1 MKSIKRSMLCALL
14 FSMSACGSDS
24 QRGVDP
30 MSFMPKLPAVEQ
42 SVALAAP
49 STTTAPAVEVE
60 SVIAVPTKYDDAIA
74 QGKELA
80 KKGDSAN
87 AKLMFEAAAKL
98 DKKRAEPHVELAKL
112 YITSGERGLAMSAAN
127 KAVKLA
133 PLSSAAWNTKGRAE
147 LNRFAY
153 DDAIEAFSKAVELD
167 QDNVWAWNNLGY
179 TELQLKKYDE
189 AVEHLS
195 QATQKKDAAGFMFN
209 NLGTALEHLD
219 RLDEARVA
227 FEAGGKLG
235 SKEALSSRKRLE
247 GVKSIAIVE
256 SNERPDVKPD
266 VTHTFDNSEGPM
278 QPDDMT
284 ATDDGTDA
292 ETPAVETTEAPKTDT
307 SKTDVP
313 AVEAP
318 KTEAPKADPA
328 PITPTL

>member
-1 MKSIKRSMLCALL
+1 MKSIKRSVLCALL
-14 FSMSACGSDS
+14 FSMAACGGDS
-24 QRGVDP
+24 ERGVDP
-30 MSFMPKLPAVEQ
+30 MSFMPKLPVVEQ
-42 SVALAAP
+42 SVAQSEPVVTPIKATPVEAP
-49 STTTAPAVEVE
+49 L
-60 SVIAVPTKYDDAIA
+60 VIPTKFDDALA

-80 KKGDSAN
+80 AKGDAAN
-87 AKLMFEAAAKL
+87 AKLMLEAAAKL
-98 DKKRAEPHVELAKL
+98 DKKRAEPHMELAKI
-112 YITSGERGLAMSAAN
+112 YITSGERGLAMAAAN

-133 PLSSAAWNTKGRAE
+133 PLSSQAWNTKGRAE

-153 DDAIEAFSKAVELD
+153 DDAIEAFSKAVELN

-247 GVKSIAIVE
+247 GVKSIAIVDTHDK
-256 SNERPDVKPD
+256 PDMKPD
-266 VTHTFDNSEGPM
+266 VTHTFDNTEGPM
-278 QPDDMT
+278 QPDT
-284 ATDDGTDA
+284 
-292 ETPAVETTEAPKTDT
+292 
-307 SKTDVP
+307 TDVP
-313 AVEAP
+313 KSDDDSNEETAP
-318 KTEAPKADPA
+318 PDAGA
-328 PITPTL
+328 TP